1 MKPMMNRTGG
11 SGGDIPQIKTEYY
24 HIVSNEERVTFNIDI
39 TNKIIV
45 GFIYHADAFY
55 ELPYGTVTI
64 DDVSIPFS
72 HTRDRGINGNL
83 FYSRNVNT
91 NPIAIS
97 GTSFK
102 TDFRAGHTFGEKVQ
116 HVLDILYIEN

>member
-1 MKPMMNRTGG
+1 MKPMMNRTSG
-11 SGGDIPQIKTEYY
+11 GGDIPQIKTEN
-24 HIVSNEERVTFNIDI
+24 HHLISNEERVTFNIDI

-45 GFIYHADAFY
+45 GFIYHADAFNY
-55 ELPYGTVTI
+55 VNDGTVTI
-64 DDVSIPFS
+64 DDVPIPFS
-72 HTRDRGINGNL
+72 HKHARGINGNY

-97 GTSFK
+97 GVTFK
-102 TDFRAGHTFGEKVQ
+102 TDFNPGHVFGENVQ